1 MMKKELT
8 LPSRCYPTAPE
19 RTAQLSAFR
28 VAAMRILVA
37 LSVLSTRLTGF
48 TITPHGVFHLLHAQ
62 VGVFLLLLP
71 VALPL
76 FVRLAAMAWV
86 AGAVRLALGKD

>member
-37 LSVLSTRLTGF
+37 L
-48 TITPHGVFHLLHAQ
+48 
-62 VGVFLLLLP
+62 
-71 VALPL
+71 PL
-76 FVRLAAMAWV
+76 FVRLAAMVWV